1 MLVFLVSALER
12 FFFRHR
18 LATLGLLAVITLI
31 MGGFASRLEMSAGFD
46 KQLPQQHAFI
56 KTFNQYRDVLFGA
69 NRVIVVLHAKQG
81 DIWNKQAMTRLY
93 DLTQTLFFMPG
104 IDRRSVTSLW
114 TPNTRAVQ
122 ITVAADRKLTQ

>member
-1 MLVFLVSALER
+1 
-12 FFFRHR
+12 
-18 LATLGLLAVITLI
+18 
-31 MGGFASRLEMSAGFD
+31 MSAGFD

-69 NRVIVVLHAKQG
+69 NRVIVVLHAVQG

-104 IDRRSVTSLW
+104 STG
-114 TPNTRAVQ
+114 
-122 ITVAADRKLTQ
+122 AA